1 MTEWAI
7 ETKGLG
13 HRFGTTWAVRELELK
28 VPHGSVFGLLGPNGA
43 GKSTTIH
50 MLMGLL
56 PPNEGSAQVAGH
68 DPVADEVSV
77 RQRVGYV
84 AEQHGFY
91 EWMTVDETVRL
102 VAAYHMNWDDAL
114 RANLQGEFGLDGT
127 ARVGDLSKG
136 MRARL
141 ALLLALSFDPDLL
154 VLDEPTGGLDPAARR
169 HFIETILGRYQ
180 ESGKTILVS
189 SHLLNEFSGLLDRV
203 AFLRDG
209 RLELSLPLDE
219 LRAKV
224 KRVRLIY
231 EGGIPEGLAVPGA
244 RSLRLNG
251 REAVAIFD
259 AFDPAETPMGLA
271 GLGASS
277 TVVEDLRLEDIFV
290 EVVGS

>member
-7 ETKGLG
+7 ETHGLG
-13 HRFGTTWAVRELELK
+13 HRFGSTWAVRNLDLK
-28 VPHGSVFGLLGPNGA
+28 VPRGSVFGLLGPNGA

-56 PPNEGSAQVAGH
+56 PPDEGSARIAGG

-77 RQRVGYV
+77 RRRVGYV
-84 AEQHGFY
+84 AERHGFY
-91 EWMTVDETVRL
+91 DWMTVDETVRL
-102 VAAYHMNWDDAL
+102 VAAYHRDWNEGL
-114 RANLQGEFGLDGT
+114 RGELQGEFGLDGG

-169 HFIETILGRYQ
+169 HFIETILARYQ

-189 SHLLNEFSGLLDRV
+189 SHLLNEFSGLLDHV
-203 AFLRDG
+203 AFLKDG
-209 RLELSLPLDE
+209 RLELSLPLEE
-219 LRAKV
+219 LRATV
-224 KRVRLIY
+224 KRVRLTW
-231 EGGIPEGLAVPGA
+231 EDGAPEGLVVPGA
-244 RSLRLNG
+244 RSLRRDG
-251 REAVAIFD
+251 REAVAVLD
-259 AFDPAETPMGLA
+259 AFDAARTPEALS